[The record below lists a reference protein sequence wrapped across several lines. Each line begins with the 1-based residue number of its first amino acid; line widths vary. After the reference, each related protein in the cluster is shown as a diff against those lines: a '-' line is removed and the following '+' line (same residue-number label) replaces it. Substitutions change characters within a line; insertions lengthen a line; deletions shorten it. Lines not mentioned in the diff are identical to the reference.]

1 MKIPAMRMLLPIF
14 SKSSRK
20 NTGSYLATKIQVQKI
35 ESAHYSLHFVKC
47 VQIRII
53 FGPYPH
59 TFHAVLNILKLLN
72 SIAFDF
78 SESRKSRQKVENSMV
93 LSDMLNSYTFDSL

>member
-1 MKIPAMRMLLPIF
+1 M
-14 SKSSRK
+14 
-20 NTGSYLATKIQVQKI
+20 
-35 ESAHYSLHFVKC
+35 KC

-59 TFHAVLNILKLLN
+59 TFHAVLNILKFLN
-72 SIAFDF
+72 MIKYDF